1 MRPMVDSAVHRF
13 RLKGMFVVCCAM
25 VGAFALAAVP
35 AFAHGRAEHHHGQA
49 KHHQFK
55 HHQFK
60 HRQVKHSK
68 LPAGAVVINSAG
80 SGSAN
85 VGRVLV
91 NSKGFSLYDFT
102 GDGLEGVT
110 SCLATNVSGGA
121 PCTNVWVP
129 VIASG
134 PLVAGPG
141 VSQALLGTEQRI
153 EGPGDTITQVTY
165 AGEPLYT
172 FVKDTA
178 AGQTNGQDVTAFLG
192 FWRLVSNLGGAAV
205 DRHVNVNLEL
215 STTGPVIDTPTAG
228 ANRSLYLLSADPA
241 GQTSCTGPCAAA
253 WPPLLTKGAPIAGTG
268 VNKRLLGTIRRP
280 DGHFQVTY
288 GGMPVYLFAFD
299 LAKGGPG
306 PTLGN
311 NLIDTNALGIW
322 DTISPSAT
330 AAPGSITIADQT
342 GSMFVGA
349 DGGTPMLSAPS
360 ATVYT
365 FSADTATSSQC
376 TGACAVVWPPVLTS
390 GPPVAGMGVT
400 SSQLGTIQRADG
412 NFQVTYNGKPLYY
425 FGHALDTGD
434 EGNGITAF
442 GGTFTA
448 VPAS

>member
-1 MRPMVDSAVHRF
+1 MA
-13 RLKGMFVVCCAM
+13 CCAM

-35 AFAHGRAEHHHGQA
+35 AFAHGGADHHHGQV
-49 KHHQFK
+49 KHHQVDHHFK
-55 HHQFK
+55 HHRVRHDQG
-60 HRQVKHSK
+60 RPK
-68 LPAGAVVINSAG
+68 LPPGAVVIGSAG

-91 NSKGFSLYDFT
+91 NSKGFSLYDFS

-129 VIASG
+129 VIATG

-141 VSQALLGTEQRI
+141 VSQSLLGTEQRT
-153 EGPGDTITQVTY
+153 EGPGNTITQVTY

-172 FVKDTA
+172 FVKDTG

-192 FWRLVSNLGGAAV
+192 FWRLVSNLGGPAV
-205 DRHVNVNLEL
+205 DRHANVNLEL
-215 STTGPVIDTPTAG
+215 STTGPVTDTPTAG
-228 ANRSLYLLSADPA
+228 ANRSLYVLSADPA
-241 GQTSCTGPCAAA
+241 GQTSCTGPCAAV

-288 GGMPVYLFAFD
+288 GGKPVYLFAFD
-299 LAKGGPG
+299 LGMGGPG

-311 NLIDTNALGIW
+311 NLIDTNAAGIW
-322 DTISPSAT
+322 DTLSPNAT
-330 AAPGSITIADQT
+330 VAPGSITIADQPK
-342 GSMFVGA
+342 SMFVGA

-360 ATVYT
+360 ATLYT
-365 FSADTATSSQC
+365 FSADSATSSHC

-390 GPPVAGMGVT
+390 GPPVAGMGVD
-400 SSQLGTIQRADG
+400 SSQLGTIQRPDG
-412 NFQVTYNGKPLYY
+412 NFQVTFGGKPLYY
-425 FGHALDTGD
+425 FAKALDTGG
-434 EGNGITAF
+434 EGNGISAF